1 MLKLAVAHPGPWSV
15 YLKDDLEVWL
25 YDRGFCADG
34 VVNGV
39 LVDLEGPDAFTV
51 YKDHL
56 KTLVCDHY
64 KILISARRV
73 SSPWA

>member
-1 MLKLAVAHPGPWSV
+1 M

-51 YKDHL
+51 YKGKLYLGGNQGALRSFKNDIDGNIE
-56 KTLVCDHY
+56 KAD
-64 KILISARRV
+64 SNWRRITGY
-73 SSPWA
+73 